1 MEHVIGIER
10 GFAEMIRVLRPGGLI
25 YSQACP
31 LWNSRRGHHMDCLN
45 PFPWIHLR
53 MDRRQIVELASREGI
68 LHEGI
73 ELRYMMD
80 YLFVGAYLNRHHSV
94 RYVHAVRNLSLGQ
107 ILYHDLWMDGEEEL
121 TPEIALEL
129 RDFRREELL
138 ATSHIL
144 VARK

>member
-1 MEHVIGIER
+1 
-10 GFAEMIRVLRPGGLI
+10 
-25 YSQACP
+25 
-31 LWNSRRGHHMDCLN
+31 
-45 PFPWIHLR
+45 

-80 YLFVGAYLNRHHSV
+80 YLFVGGYLNRHHSV

-138 ATSHIL
+138 ATSHTL